1 MEAPLRIAHRAAL
14 GLLTAALAGCSIRSM
29 AVNALGSALAE
40 GGSTYATDD
49 DPELVGDAVPF
60 GLKTIEA
67 LLQEAPKHEG
77 LLFAATSGFVQYSYG
92 WVQMRADFLED
103 QDLARATEQ
112 RDRARRLYMRARDY
126 GLRGLEADFPGIK
139 DALAHDPKAAL
150 GRTRKEHA
158 PLLYW
163 TAAAWAGAMSL
174 KINDSE
180 LSADQRIVEA
190 LARRAL
196 ELDEAYDLG
205 SIHDF
210 FISWESGRS
219 SIGGSIEQA
228 KAHFDRAVALS
239 RGRRAS
245 PYVTYAESVS
255 VAQQNKAEF
264 TEMLE
269 KALAVDSSSPTDQR
283 LANLLAQKRARWL
296 LGRQEELFI
305 E

>member
-126 GLRGLEADFPGIK
+126 GLRGLEADFPGIGN
-139 DALAHDPKAAL
+139 ALAHDPKAAL
-150 GRTRKEHA
+150 GRTRKGHA